1 MLKALAV
8 LVWPVG
14 IAAIL
19 VVTALLARH
28 RRVPSH
34 VAMNGHGDAAVTLRA
49 ARSSIVGMLLILT
62 VGALAVYAVT
72 CLLGVL
78 VVHTAPGLDT
88 SINTWTTGH
97 QAHVMKAL
105 MNRLTKIGNTWTT
118 WGAAAAAAAC
128 LAAFYRRH
136 KWLPPVAFGAAIVI
150 DHYLT
155 LALRHTFHR
164 PGPPA
169 SPLGTF
175 PSGGCDRII
184 VFYGLIAYLIWREVS
199 GRKSTA
205 AWLAGV
211 VAVLAFTEAYSRV
224 YLTLHWF
231 TNAVSG
237 LIYGCLILTVFIATI
252 RVVEGPARTVRARPE
267 PAPWPNPRRR
277 CRDPRP
283 PRRRVRSPVAAAGAG
298 IPRPRP
304 ARPPPPQRPRFR
316 RAALGVPAPAAGADG
331 PPGGR
336 GRAAPLR

>member
-8 LVWPVG
+8 LLWPVG
-14 IAAIL
+14 IGAIL

-34 VAMNGHGDAAVTLRA
+34 VAMNGHGDAAVTLRG
-49 ARSSIVGMLLILT
+49 ARPSIVGMLLILT

-78 VVHTAPGLDT
+78 VVHTAPGLDR

-97 QAHVMKAL
+97 QVHVMKAL

-118 WGAAAAAAAC
+118 WGAAAAAAVW

-136 KWLPPVAFGAAIVI
+136 KWLPPVVFGAAIVI

-211 VAVLAFTEAYSRV
+211 VAVLGFTEAYSRV

-231 TNAVSG
+231 TDAVSG
-237 LIYGCLILTVFIATI
+237 LVYGCLILTVFIATI
-252 RVVEGPARTVRARPE
+252 RVVEGPARTVQARPE
-267 PAPWPNPRRR
+267 PAP
-277 CRDPRP
+277 
-283 PRRRVRSPVAAAGAG
+283 VAE
-298 IPRPRP
+298 
-304 ARPPPPQRPRFR
+304 
-316 RAALGVPAPAAGADG
+316 PAPTV
-331 PPGGR
+331 P
-336 GRAAPLR
+336 